1 MHKHPTPI
9 VIKNEVLKEMI
20 KTAQINGI
28 SASIVGKMIMAL
40 NTGIKNANASHDLLK
55 EFLDPKEPLI
65 TDFNLEDLFDV

>member
-40 NTGIKNANASHDLLK
+40 NTGIKMQTLHTI
-55 EFLDPKEPLI
+55 F
-65 TDFNLEDLFDV
+65 

>member
-20 KTAQINGI
+20 KTAQINSI
-28 SASIVGKMIMAL
+28 PASIVGKMIMAL
-40 NTGIKNANASHDLLK
+40 NTGIKNANASHALLK
-55 EFLDPKEPLI
+55 EFLDVKEPMI